1 VETSV
6 YLASSPEVEG
16 VSGRYFAKKA
26 EARSSDAS
34 HEEGIARRLCEA
46 SIELTK
52 VPAKKPAIVPR
63 LSLDGPLSRSG
74 ARSLEPAWVCRHLR
88 RLSNPSGG

>member
-1 VETSV
+1 
-6 YLASSPEVEG
+6 LASSPEVEG

-52 VPAKKPAIVPR
+52 VPAKKPAIIPR
-63 LSLDGPLSRSG
+63 LSLDGSKRGCERTNTNRTPIGRK
-74 ARSLEPAWVCRHLR
+74 R
-88 RLSNPSGG
+88 